1 MLQEVKVNKFS
12 VYLSILLIV
21 AGCSSTA
28 KYKTNS
34 NRYSGYTRGY
44 GNTVKKT
51 ATTGHQSFHQGKVVY
66 FVTSYYGKKFH
77 GRPTSNGEVFD
88 MNKFTCAHKEL
99 PFNTKLRV
107 TNESNTKSVVVR
119 VNDRGPFIPGRDL
132 DISYAAAKQIGLTA
146 AGVKK
151 LKVEIL
157 EYPHE

>member
-1 MLQEVKVNKFS
+1 MNKFS
-12 VYLSILLIV
+12 FYFLILLIF

-28 KYKTNS
+28 KYRTNT
-34 NRYSGYTRGY
+34 NKHRGYTRNY
-44 GNTVKKT
+44 GTKFTENTKT
-51 ATTGHQSFHQGKVVY
+51 NHQNFQQGKVVF

-107 TNESNTKSVVVR
+107 TNEANMKTVVVR

-157 EYPHE
+157 EYPNE